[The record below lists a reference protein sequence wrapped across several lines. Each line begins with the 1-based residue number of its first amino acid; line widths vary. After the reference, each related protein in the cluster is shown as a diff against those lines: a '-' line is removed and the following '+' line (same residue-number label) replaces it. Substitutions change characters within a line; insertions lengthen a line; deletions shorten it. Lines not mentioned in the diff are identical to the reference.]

1 MAGILPGLQHPE
13 RGWCPVTPK
22 RGRVW
27 RVIRNSPGIQISIY
41 FIAFA
46 SLIGLYTY
54 TFHIFYPVL
63 ENNTISWSHAL
74 LFVVESM
81 TTVGY
86 TDLPAFTNDLTV
98 LLAIQIMISGVI
110 MIFIVVPL
118 LLAPFL
124 TTLLAPAPPRKTPHK
139 LTGHAIVFGYDEL
152 TRAVIESLTISDHD
166 IVIIE
171 QDKATA
177 LEIATQYRKRAYVV
191 WGDYTDPATWSASH
205 CGHADFIVISKEER
219 LTANIILGIRKMV
232 QGKIISVVDKIAFDR
247 YLRYAGA
254 DYVLSPKHSTGMI
267 LARHAVLNP
276 GGDTVAEIPGMD
288 RINLNFNTTP
298 DHEIRLI
305 NIPVVAGC
313 MAEGKNL
320 RELQLFKKFGIIV
333 LFLWKSGTFVAQPGE
348 DVIVDDTTSLFLFG
362 RADAIVRAITAEFN
376 AEGGRDARAIIAG
389 FGDVGRAAYQELL
402 SSGTSCTV
410 IDSRQHSIADQ
421 VIGNAE
427 DEQVLKAAHIE
438 SAQYC
443 IVALNDDD
451 VNIFTAL
458 MARNINP
465 GIRILARANEP
476 ASVDKLYRAGA
487 DYVALLPMIGG
498 QTIGRIVLAD
508 TVTILLDLPNGD
520 IVVMKQVEKSDSRTV
535 GWFSGKTRVRI
546 IGVESVTRSIVA
558 PCHDEVLQ
566 KGDNVIAVGNTDQL
580 KSFIRLL

>member
-1 MAGILPGLQHPE
+1 MAH
-13 RGWCPVTPK
+13 K
-22 RGRVW
+22 RGRIW
-27 RVIRNSPGIQISIY
+27 RAVRNSPGIQISIY

-54 TFHIFYPVL
+54 TFHMFYPVL
-63 ENNTISWSHAL
+63 ENNTLSWSHAL

-86 TDLPAFTNDLTV
+86 TDLPPFVNDLTV

-124 TTLLAPAPPRKTPHK
+124 STLLAPAPPKKTPHK
-139 LTGHAIVFGYDEL
+139 LSGHIIVFGYDEL
-152 TRAVIESLTISDHD
+152 IRSVIDSLTISDHD

-171 QDKATA
+171 QDKTAA
-177 LEIATQYRKRAYVV
+177 LEIATQYRRRAYVV
-191 WGDYTDPATWSASH
+191 WGDYTDPSTWDAAHISEAS
-205 CGHADFIVISKEER
+205 FIVISMDER
-219 LTANIILGIRKMV
+219 LTANIILGIRKMAT
-232 QGKIISVVDKIAFDR
+232 GRIISVVDKISFDR

-254 DYVLSPKHSTGMI
+254 DYVLSPKHSTGRI

-288 RINLNFNTTP
+288 RITINFNHTP
-298 DHEIRLI
+298 DREIRLI
-305 NIPVVAGC
+305 NTPVVAGC
-313 MAEGKNL
+313 TAEGKNL
-320 RELQLFKKFGIIV
+320 RELQLFNKYGIIV
-333 LFLWKSGTFVAQPGE
+333 LFLWKSGTFVAQPEE

-362 RADAIVRAITAEFN
+362 RADAIVRAITTEFDV
-376 AEGGRDARAIIAG
+376 GGRRDARAIIAG
-389 FGDVGRAAYQELL
+389 FGDVGKSAYQELQ
-402 SSGTSCTV
+402 SSGTACTV
-410 IDSRQHSIADQ
+410 IDSRQQDITDQ

-427 DEQVLKAAHIE
+427 DEQVLKATHIE

-498 QTIGRIVLAD
+498 QSIGRIVLAD
-508 TVTILLDLPNGD
+508 TVTILLDLPNGN
-520 IVVMKQVEKSDSRTV
+520 IVVMKQVNKSDSRTV
-535 GWFSGKTRVRI
+535 GWFAGKTGVRI
-546 IGVESVTRSIVA
+546 IGMESVTRSIVA
-558 PCHDEVLQ
+558 PDPHEVLQ
-566 KGDNVIAVGNTDQL
+566 QGDNVIAVGNTDQL